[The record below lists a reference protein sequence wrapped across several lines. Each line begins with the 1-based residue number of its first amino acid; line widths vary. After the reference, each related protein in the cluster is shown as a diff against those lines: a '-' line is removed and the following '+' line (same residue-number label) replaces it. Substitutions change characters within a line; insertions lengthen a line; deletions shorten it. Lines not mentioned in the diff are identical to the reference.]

1 MRVTRRT
8 WASSFWL
15 AAIAA
20 VFALAV
26 LAVMSWGLTLVAP
39 NLWFDANMRA
49 RIADDVQH
57 TADRLQAAHE
67 SPVQV
72 AKSLV
77 TLVDSVN
84 GFTAAVFDDSGKL
97 LAGDASLVPARPSGP
112 GSGLLGPPPGSPP
125 PGTSSQRPG
134 EAESSDLGFRG
145 TLFAMR
151 PPRTHGI
158 SFIRSPFST
167 MSEPVS
173 FVRINGATV
182 IFAPTQDSVNS
193 IQTLERFISGAV
205 VVLAFLI
212 VLLVSR
218 RMFAVTMKPVER
230 LRSGLLRLAQGDH
243 ARLESFDPDDQDA
256 RQLVDAYNAVATEM
270 ENTTKQRSEI
280 EAKMRQ
286 FVADAGHELR
296 TPLAVIMGYVQ
307 LLRQGVSADSD
318 MAARVF
324 SEIDDQ
330 GRRISVLI
338 QKLLLLTRL
347 ESQEPH
353 DVKILDAA
361 DVAANVVESFRPL
374 ANGARLSLNAQH
386 DSFIQVSESEL
397 YEAIGN
403 LIDNALKYAPGSNIE
418 AKVNANGDSVYVAVS
433 DNGPGM
439 SPEVRAR
446 AFERFS
452 RGEMGGS
459 ISGSGLGLAIVERAV
474 GRAGGSVSLDSALGK
489 GTTVLLRFP
498 AWQHASSN

>member
-1 MRVTRRT
+1 VTRRS
-8 WASSFWL
+8 WASSLWL
-15 AAIAA
+15 ALIAA
-20 VFALAV
+20 LFALGV

-39 NLWFDANMRA
+39 NLWFDANTRA
-49 RIADDVQH
+49 HIADDVQH
-57 TADRLQAAHE
+57 TADRLQASHE
-67 SPVQV
+67 SQTQV
-72 AKSLV
+72 ASSLV
-77 TLVDSVN
+77 TLVESVG
-84 GFTAAVFDDSGKL
+84 GFTAAVVDDSGKF
-97 LAGDASLVPARPSGP
+97 LAGDTSLAPARLPGSVPAAVGPP
-112 GSGLLGPPPGSPP
+112 GSPAPAAPPGSPP
-125 PGTSSQRPG
+125 VAR
-134 EAESSDLGFRG
+134 SSDLGFRG

-151 PPRTHGI
+151 PPRSHGI

-167 MSEPVS
+167 MSEPPS
-173 FVRINGATV
+173 IVRINGATV
-182 IFAPTQDSVNS
+182 IFAPTQDAINS
-193 IQTLERFISGAV
+193 IQTLERAISAAIVFLTFV
-205 VVLAFLI
+205 VVL
-212 VLLVSR
+212 VVSR
-218 RMFAVTMKPVER
+218 RMFAVTMRPAER
-230 LRSGLLRLAQGDH
+230 LRTGLLRLAKGDY

-256 RQLVDAYNAVATEM
+256 RQLVDAYNAVAAEM
-270 ENTTKQRSEI
+270 ENSNKQRSEI

-307 LLRQGVSADSD
+307 LLRQGGSTDSE
-318 MAARVF
+318 MAGRVF

-361 DVAANVVESFRPL
+361 DVASNVVESFKPL

-418 AKVNANGDSVYVAVS
+418 AKVNATGDSVYVAVS
-433 DNGPGM
+433 DDGPGM

-474 GRAGGSVSLDSALGK
+474 ERAGGSVSLRSSPGS
-489 GTTVLLRFP
+489 GTTVSLRFP
-498 AWQHASSN
+498 AWQHAASN